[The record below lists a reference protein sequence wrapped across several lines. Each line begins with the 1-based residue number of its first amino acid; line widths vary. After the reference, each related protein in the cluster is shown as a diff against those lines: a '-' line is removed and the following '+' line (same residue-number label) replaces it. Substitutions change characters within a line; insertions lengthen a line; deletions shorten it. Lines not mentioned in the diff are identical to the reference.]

1 LADDGRSNLEV
12 GLRSLIFFLGCGLAG
27 GTSYYLGLGIVHA
40 LVVGG
45 LTAVLAAVATE
56 LPWGGLF
63 FPCDALVLSMCL
75 VTARLEIAVV
85 GLGAALAS
93 AVMVSNWQRR
103 AGIACL
109 RAVAASIA
117 TVVVWRNLVGSEVLA
132 TFGGSPLMTGAH
144 SDWIFT
150 ARAIL
155 PLAAATLTFFAAGS
169 VVELSLRTR
178 RGFSLREFLALNFG
192 KHMHYMAFTLVIG
205 VIASVAYLD
214 MGLLAFVLF
223 GFPLM
228 LTRDALR
235 RNLAL
240 RRSRIE
246 ALRALSSSVDA
257 RDSYTFDHSSRVS
270 KLAALL
276 AREMGF
282 PESTIEMIESGA
294 LLHDIGK
301 ISLDAEILSKPG
313 PLDADERLQVR
324 QHPMQSAH
332 VVSRVELFK
341 GAVDI
346 VRHHHERPDGQ
357 GYPDGLRA
365 DEIPMGAR
373 ILNVADAFDAM
384 TSDRPYRTKRSIS
397 EALEELKKGSGREF
411 DPVVVEYLMRLLRKR
426 ADEIASLGIH

>member
-1 LADDGRSNLEV
+1 LQRAGRSKLQV
-12 GLRSLIFFLGCGLAG
+12 TLRSFLFLAGCGLAG
-27 GTSYYLGLGIVHA
+27 GTVYYLGLGMAPAI
-40 LVVGG
+40 VVGA
-45 LTAVLAAVATE
+45 LAAVLAAATIE

-63 FPCDALVLSMCL
+63 FPADALVLTMCL
-75 VTARLEIAVV
+75 VAAHFAIAAL

-93 AVMVSNWQRR
+93 AVVVSRWRR
-103 AGIACL
+103 SAGIACL
-109 RAVAASIA
+109 RAVVASVA
-117 TVVVWRNLVGSEVLA
+117 TVAAWRALVGAEALA
-132 TFGGSPLMTGAH
+132 GYGGSPLAGSAPAAWLLTP
-144 SDWIFT
+144 
-150 ARAIL
+150 RAIL
-155 PLAAATLTFFAAGS
+155 PLLGATATFFVAGS
-169 VVELSLRTR
+169 VVELSLTSRG
-178 RGFSLREFLALNFG
+178 GFSLREFLTLNFG
-192 KHMHYMAFTLVIG
+192 KHMHYLAFTLVIAA
-205 VIASVAYLD
+205 ITAVAYQD
-214 MGLLAFVLF
+214 IGLLAFVLF
-223 GFPLM
+223 GFPLL

-270 KLAALL
+270 RLAALL

-282 PESTIEMIESGA
+282 PESTVEMIESGA

-301 ISLDAEILSKPG
+301 ISVDTEILSKPG
-313 PLDADERLQVR
+313 PLDAEERLQVR
-324 QHPMQSAH
+324 QHPMQSAQ

-357 GYPDGLRA
+357 GYPDGLKA

-384 TSDRPYRTKRSIS
+384 TSDRPYRARRSIPD
-397 EALEELKKGSGREF
+397 ALEELRKGSGHEF

-426 ADEIASLGIH
+426 SGEIASLGIH

>member
-1 LADDGRSNLEV
+1 MAEGGRSKLEA
-12 GLRSLIFFLGCGLAG
+12 GLRGFLFFLGCGLAG
-27 GTSYYLGLGIVHA
+27 GAVYYLGLGIFHA
-40 LVVGG
+40 LVVGA
-45 LTAVLAAVATE
+45 LTAVLAVVATE

-75 VTARLEIAVV
+75 VTARLEIAAV

-93 AVMVSNWQRR
+93 AVMVSRWERR
-103 AGIACL
+103 AAIACL

-117 TVVVWRNLVGSEVLA
+117 TVVVWRELVGSGVLEA
-132 TFGGSPLMTGAH
+132 FGGSPLATGAH

-155 PLAAATLTFFAAGS
+155 PLTAATLTFFAAGS
-169 VVELSLRTR
+169 AVELSLRIR

-192 KHMHYMAFTLVIG
+192 KHMHYLAFTLVIG
-205 VIASVAYLD
+205 VIAAVAYLD

-282 PESTIEMIESGA
+282 PESTVEMIESGA

-324 QHPMQSAH
+324 QHPMQSAQ

-357 GYPDGLRA
+357 GYPDGLVA

-384 TSDRPYRTKRSIS
+384 TSDRPYRRKRSIS

-426 ADEIASLGIH
+426 ADEIAGLGIH